1 MEEPMSM
8 ILQGDIANSEVWIE
22 TTAYFYTSDYNAA
35 KTTRDTLS
43 RKGYTYYVPVF
54 FFLNNY
60 DRLRRATY
68 ECGLVYP
75 LSIFSM
81 PQDQPSKT
89 CNYSSPVIFTNWH
102 FIKKKNANPNIRVIT
117 KSEMWCNNF
126 GCRVKLNVDSIE
138 EFNGFDGRAAIEK
151 IYNAINNSF
160 SSKFDN
166 PASEPSSDNIT
177 IMKYDKLL
185 ENVALPTNKSSK
197 KEKERKPMNTM
208 TNFINKF
215 NFGAVSS
222 DIVKM
227 TLYGPAFATGA
238 GTYIAY
244 DKTKSEYIDATEF
257 QLPVD
262 GLFYNVPI
270 VAKDLNV
277 GDFIK
282 HPAQKDEYI
291 RVTEI
296 KDGKVTGEAVS
307 RGEVVTLLPT
317 KSPFGFNF
325 YTKLFAPFDMNF
337 MGGEANKDNPFG
349 NILPFI
355 LLNDKDGKGMDMST
369 MALMMAMGGSNK
381 INPLMF
387 LLLNKNE
394 GSTDNL
400 LPLMLLSGG
409 FAENKSE

>member
-1 MEEPMSM
+1 MSM
-8 ILQGDIANSEVWIE
+8 IFQGDIASDNVWVE
-22 TTAYFYTSDYNAA
+22 TTVYFSSINYHSE
-35 KTTRDTLS
+35 TTRNFFS
-43 RKGYTYYVPVF
+43 NKGYTYYMPISYF
-54 FFLNNY
+54 FKHYNLF
-60 DRLRRATY
+60 RLATY
-68 ECGLVYP
+68 AYGVTCPLFIKAARQGSLSVSCGY
-75 LSIFSM
+75 
-81 PQDQPSKT
+81 
-89 CNYSSPVIFTNWH
+89 NSPVIFTDWH
-102 FIKKKNANPNIRVIT
+102 FIKKEKANPDIKVIT
-117 KSEMWCNNF
+117 DVEEWYDYDKN
-126 GCRVKLNVDSIE
+126 RIKLNTGVIK
-138 EFNGFDGRAAIEK
+138 EFTKGLERVEK
-151 IYNAINNSF
+151 IFNAINDSLITGGYSNPAVE
-160 SSKFDN
+160 SSKEDTVIAEYN
-166 PASEPSSDNIT
+166 
-177 IMKYDKLL
+177 KLL
-185 ENVALPTNKSSK
+185 DSVALPKSNSSN
-197 KEKERKPMNTM
+197 KEKERKSMNTM

-215 NFGAVSS
+215 NFGAVSN
-222 DIVKM
+222 DVVKM

-257 QLPVD
+257 QLPID

-270 VAKDLNV
+270 VAKDLSV

-307 RGEVVTLLPT
+307 KGEVVTLLPT

-349 NILPFI
+349 NILLFI

>member
-8 ILQGDIANSEVWIE
+8 ILQGDIISDNVWIE
-22 TTAYFYTSDYNAA
+22 TTVYFSSTNYHSEP
-35 KTTRDTLS
+35 TRS
-43 RKGYTYYVPVF
+43 SFSNKGYTYYVPTSY
-54 FFLNNY
+54 FLKRY
-60 DRLRRATY
+60 DLFRLATY
-68 ECGLVYP
+68 AYGITYP
-75 LSIFSM
+75 LFIKSARQGSLYASCGYNF
-81 PQDQPSKT
+81 
-89 CNYSSPVIFTNWH
+89 PVVFTDWR
-102 FIKKKNANPNIRVIT
+102 FIKKEKANPDIKVIT
-117 KSEMWCNNF
+117 DVEEWYDYDKN
-126 GCRVKLNVDSIE
+126 RIKLNTGVIK
-138 EFNGFDGRAAIEK
+138 EFTKGLERVEK
-151 IYNAINNSF
+151 IYNAINDSLITGGYGNLVVE
-160 SSKFDN
+160 SSKEDAVIAEYN
-166 PASEPSSDNIT
+166 
-177 IMKYDKLL
+177 KLL
-185 ENVALPTNKSSK
+185 ENAALPKSNSSK
-197 KEKERKPMNTM
+197 KEKERKSMNTM

-215 NFGAVSS
+215 NFGAVSN
-222 DIVKM
+222 DVVKM

-244 DKTKSEYIDATEF
+244 DKTKDEYIDATEF

-282 HPAQKDEYI
+282 HPAQKDEYV

-307 RGEVVTLLPT
+307 KGEVVTLLPT

>member
-8 ILQGDIANSEVWIE
+8 ILQSDIVNDKVWIE
-22 TTAYFYTSDYNAA
+22 TTAYFHTLSYNAT
-35 KTTRDTLS
+35 KIPRGTLS
-43 RKGYTYYVPVF
+43 KKGYTYYVPVS
-54 FFLNNY
+54 FFLDNY
-60 DRLRRATY
+60 DLFRLATC
-68 ECGLVYP
+68 ERGVACP
-75 LSIFSM
+75 LFIFSM
-81 PQDQPSKT
+81 PHDQPSKT
-89 CNYSSPVIFTNWH
+89 CNYNSPVIFTNWRL
-102 FIKKKNANPNIRVIT
+102 IKKKSANPNIRIIT
-117 KSEMWCNNF
+117 KVNSSD
-126 GCRVKLNVDSIE
+126 CRVTLNMDSME
-138 EFNGFDGRAAIEK
+138 EFSGFDGHATLED
-151 IYNAINNSF
+151 IYNVINNSF

-166 PASEPSSDNIT
+166 PTLESSLQDDT
-177 IMKYDKLL
+177 IMKYNKLL
-185 ENVALPTNKSSK
+185 ENVALPMSNSSNEK
-197 KEKERKPMNTM
+197 KERKSMNIM

-215 NFGAVSS
+215 NFGAVSN
-222 DIVKM
+222 DVVKM

-282 HPAQKDEYI
+282 HPAQKDEYV

-307 RGEVVTLLPT
+307 KGEVVTLLPT

-409 FAENKSE
+409 FTGDKSE

>member
-8 ILQGDIANSEVWIE
+8 ILQGDIAGDKVWIE
-22 TTAYFYTSDYNAA
+22 TTAYFSSINYHSEP
-35 KTTRDTLS
+35 TRS
-43 RKGYTYYVPVF
+43 FFSNKGYTYYVPASY
-54 FFLNNY
+54 FLKHY
-60 DRLRRATY
+60 DLFRLATY
-68 ECGLVYP
+68 AYGVTYPIFIKSARQGSLYASCGY
-75 LSIFSM
+75 
-81 PQDQPSKT
+81 
-89 CNYSSPVIFTNWH
+89 NSPVVFTDWR
-102 FIKKKNANPNIRVIT
+102 FIKKEKANPDIKVIT
-117 KSEMWCNNF
+117 DVEEWYDFDKN
-126 GCRVKLNVDSIE
+126 RIKLNTGVIK
-138 EFNGFDGRAAIEK
+138 EFTKGLERIAK
-151 IYNAINNSF
+151 IYIAIYDSLITRKYSNPVVVE
-160 SSKFDN
+160 SS
-166 PASEPSSDNIT
+166 SEDTVAEYN
-177 IMKYDKLL
+177 KLL
-185 ENVALPTNKSSK
+185 ENVALPKSNSSK
-197 KEKERKPMNTM
+197 KEKERKSMNTM

-215 NFGAVSS
+215 NFGAVSN
-222 DIVKM
+222 DVVKM

-244 DKTKSEYIDATEF
+244 DKTKDEYIDATEF

-282 HPAQKDEYI
+282 HPAQKDEYV

-307 RGEVVTLLPT
+307 KGEVVTLLPT

>member
-8 ILQGDIANSEVWIE
+8 ILQGDIVNDKVWIE
-22 TTAYFYTSDYNAA
+22 TTAYFHALSYNAT
-35 KTTRDTLS
+35 KITRGTLS
-43 RKGYTYYVPVF
+43 KKGYTYYVPVS
-54 FFLNNY
+54 FFLDNY
-60 DRLRRATY
+60 DLFHLATC
-68 ECGLVYP
+68 ERGVTCP
-75 LSIFSM
+75 LFIFSM
-81 PQDQPSKT
+81 PHDQPSKT
-89 CNYSSPVIFTNWH
+89 CSYNSPVIFTNWRL
-102 FIKKKNANPNIRVIT
+102 IKKKSANPNIRIIT
-117 KSEMWCNNF
+117 KVNSSD
-126 GCRVKLNVDSIE
+126 CRVTLNMDSME
-138 EFNGFDGRAAIEK
+138 EFSGFDGHATLEK

-166 PASEPSSDNIT
+166 PTLESSSQDDT
-177 IMKYDKLL
+177 IMKYNKLL
-185 ENVALPTNKSSK
+185 ENVALPMSNSSNEK
-197 KEKERKPMNTM
+197 KERKSMNTM

-215 NFGAVSS
+215 NFGTVSN
-222 DIVKM
+222 DVVKM

-270 VAKDLNV
+270 VAKDLSV

-307 RGEVVTLLPT
+307 KGEVVTLLPT

-355 LLNDKDGKGMDMST
+355 LLNDKDGNGMDMST

>member
-8 ILQGDIANSEVWIE
+8 ILQGDIASDNVWIE
-22 TTAYFYTSDYNAA
+22 TTVYFSSINYHSEP
-35 KTTRDTLS
+35 TRS
-43 RKGYTYYVPVF
+43 FFSNKGYTYYVPISYF
-54 FFLNNY
+54 FKHYNLF
-60 DRLRRATY
+60 RLATY
-68 ECGLVYP
+68 AYGVTCP
-75 LSIFSM
+75 LFIKAARQGNLSVGY
-81 PQDQPSKT
+81 
-89 CNYSSPVIFTNWH
+89 NSPVIFTDWH
-102 FIKKKNANPNIRVIT
+102 FIKKEKANPNIKIIT
-117 KSEMWCNNF
+117 DVEEWYDYDKN
-126 GCRVKLNVDSIE
+126 RIKLNTGVIK
-138 EFNGFDGRAAIEK
+138 EFTKGLERIEK
-151 IYNAINNSF
+151 IFNAINDSLITGGYSNPVVE
-160 SSKFDN
+160 SSKEDTVIAEYN
-166 PASEPSSDNIT
+166 
-177 IMKYDKLL
+177 KLL
-185 ENVALPTNKSSK
+185 DSVALPKSNPSK
-197 KEKERKPMNTM
+197 KEKERKSMNTM

-215 NFGAVSS
+215 NFGAVSN
-222 DIVKM
+222 DVVKM

-244 DKTKSEYIDATEF
+244 DKTKDEYIDATEF

-270 VAKDLNV
+270 VAKDLDV

-307 RGEVVTLLPT
+307 KGEVVTLLPT

-394 GSTDNL
+394 SSTDNL

-409 FAENKSE
+409 FTENKSE

>member
-8 ILQGDIANSEVWIE
+8 ILRGDIAGDKVWIE
-22 TTAYFYTSDYNAA
+22 TTVYFPSINYHPEP
-35 KTTRDTLS
+35 TRNYFS
-43 RKGYTYYVPVF
+43 NKGYTYYVSASY
-54 FFLNNY
+54 FLKHY
-60 DRLRRATY
+60 DLFRLATY
-68 ECGLVYP
+68 AYGVTYP
-75 LSIFSM
+75 IFIKSA
-81 PQDQPSKT
+81 QQQGSLYASFY
-89 CNYSSPVIFTNWH
+89 NSPVVFTDWR
-102 FIKKKNANPNIRVIT
+102 FIKKEKANPDIKVIT
-117 KSEMWCNNF
+117 DVEEWYDCDKN
-126 GCRVKLNVDSIE
+126 RIKLNTGVIK
-138 EFNGFDGRAAIEK
+138 EFTKGLEKIEK
-151 IYNAINNSF
+151 IYNAIN
-160 SSKFDN
+160 SSSITKFDN
-166 PASEPSSDNIT
+166 PTIESSSEDFV
-177 IMKYDKLL
+177 IMEYNKLL
-185 ENVALPTNKSSK
+185 ENVALPKSNSSK
-197 KEKERKPMNTM
+197 KEKERKSMNTM

-215 NFGAVSS
+215 NFGAVSN
-222 DIVKM
+222 DVVRM

-244 DKTKSEYIDATEF
+244 DKTKKEYIDATEF

-270 VAKDLNV
+270 VAKALDV

-282 HPAQKDEYI
+282 HPAQKDEYV

-307 RGEVVTLLPT
+307 KGEVVTLLPT

-381 INPLMF
+381 VNPLMF
-387 LLLNKNE
+387 LLLNRNE

>member
-1 MEEPMSM
+1 MEESMSM
-8 ILQGDIANSEVWIE
+8 ILQGDIEADNVWIK
-22 TTAYFYTSDYNAA
+22 TTVYFSSINYHSKATRDFFSDKGYIAYVPIAYF
-35 KTTRDTLS
+35 K
-43 RKGYTYYVPVF
+43 KH
-54 FFLNNY
+54 Y
-60 DRLRRATY
+60 DLFRLATY
-68 ECGLVYP
+68 TCNNTYP
-75 LSIFSM
+75 LFIEAA
-81 PQDQPSKT
+81 PQNNLPAG
-89 CNYSSPVIFTNWH
+89 YGYRSPVIFTDWC
-102 FIKKKNANPNIRVIT
+102 FVKKEKANPNIKVIT
-117 KSEMWCNNF
+117 NVKEWYDSINK
-126 GCRVKLNVDSIE
+126 RIKLNTGVIE
-138 EFNGFDGRAAIEK
+138 EFTKGLERIEE
-151 IYNAINNSF
+151 IYNAINNSLIARRYSNPVVEF
-160 SSKFDN
+160 SSGDIVI
-166 PASEPSSDNIT
+166 AQ
-177 IMKYDKLL
+177 YDKLL
-185 ENVALPTNKSSK
+185 DSVALPKNNSSK
-197 KEKERKPMNTM
+197 KEKERKSMNTM

-215 NFGAVSS
+215 NFGAVSN
-222 DIVKM
+222 DVVKM

-307 RGEVVTLLPT
+307 KGEVVTLLPT

-355 LLNDKDGKGMDMST
+355 LLNDSNGKGMDMST

>member
-8 ILQGDIANSEVWIE
+8 ILQGDIAGDKVWIE
-22 TTAYFYTSDYNAA
+22 TTVYFSSINYHSEP
-35 KTTRDTLS
+35 TRS
-43 RKGYTYYVPVF
+43 FFSNKGYTYYVPISYF
-54 FFLNNY
+54 FKHYNLF
-60 DRLRRATY
+60 RLATY
-68 ECGLVYP
+68 AYGVTCPLFIKAARQGSLYASCGY
-75 LSIFSM
+75 
-81 PQDQPSKT
+81 
-89 CNYSSPVIFTNWH
+89 NSPVVFTDWR
-102 FIKKKNANPNIRVIT
+102 FIKKEKANSDIKVIT
-117 KSEMWCNNF
+117 DVEEWYDYDKN
-126 GCRVKLNVDSIE
+126 RIKLNTGVIK
-138 EFNGFDGRAAIEK
+138 EFTKGLERIAK
-151 IYNAINNSF
+151 IYTAIHDSLITRKYSNPVVVE
-160 SSKFDN
+160 SS
-166 PASEPSSDNIT
+166 SEDTVAEYN
-177 IMKYDKLL
+177 KLL
-185 ENVALPTNKSSK
+185 ENVALPKSNSSK
-197 KEKERKPMNTM
+197 KEKERKTMNTM

-215 NFGAVSS
+215 NFGAVSN
-222 DIVKM
+222 DVVKM
-227 TLYGPAFATGA
+227 TLYGPAFATDA

-244 DKTKSEYIDATEF
+244 DKTKKEYIDATEF

-270 VAKDLNV
+270 VAKDLDV

-282 HPAQKDEYI
+282 HPAQKDEYV

-307 RGEVVTLLPT
+307 KGEVVTLLPA

-355 LLNDKDGKGMDMST
+355 LLNDKDEKGMYMST

-381 INPLMF
+381 VNPLMF

-394 GSTDNL
+394 SSTDNL

-409 FAENKSE
+409 FTGDKSE

>member
-8 ILQGDIANSEVWIE
+8 ILQGDIISDNVWIE
-22 TTAYFYTSDYNAA
+22 TTVYFSSTNYHSEP
-35 KTTRDTLS
+35 TRS
-43 RKGYTYYVPVF
+43 FFSNKGYTYYVPTSY
-54 FFLNNY
+54 FLKRY
-60 DRLRRATY
+60 DLFRNATY
-68 ECGLVYP
+68 AYGVTYP
-75 LSIFSM
+75 LFIESA
-81 PQDQPSKT
+81 PQDNLSAS
-89 CNYSSPVIFTNWH
+89 CNYSSPVIFTDWR
-102 FIKKKNANPNIRVIT
+102 FVKKEKANPSIRVIT
-117 KSEMWCNNF
+117 NVEEWYDNDKN
-126 GCRVKLNVDSIE
+126 RIKLNTGVIK
-138 EFNGFDGRAAIEK
+138 EFTKGFERIVK
-151 IYNAINNSF
+151 IYNAINDSLITGRYSKPVVE
-160 SSKFDN
+160 SS
-166 PASEPSSDNIT
+166 SEDTVAEYN
-177 IMKYDKLL
+177 KLL
-185 ENVALPTNKSSK
+185 ENAALPKSNSSK
-197 KEKERKPMNTM
+197 KEKERKSMNTM

-215 NFGAVSS
+215 NFGAVSN
-222 DIVKM
+222 DVVKM
-227 TLYGPAFATGA
+227 TLYGPAFATDA

-244 DKTKSEYIDATEF
+244 DKTKKEYIDATEF

-282 HPAQKDEYI
+282 HPAQKDEYV

-307 RGEVVTLLPT
+307 KGEVVTLLPA

-381 INPLMF
+381 VNPLMF

-394 GSTDNL
+394 SSTDNL

-409 FAENKSE
+409 FTGDKSE

>member
-8 ILQGDIANSEVWIE
+8 ILQGDIVNDKVWIE
-22 TTAYFYTSDYNAA
+22 TTAYFHTLSYNAT
-35 KTTRDTLS
+35 KITRGTLS
-43 RKGYTYYVPVF
+43 KKGYTYYVPVS
-54 FFLNNY
+54 FFLGNY
-60 DRLRRATY
+60 DLFRLATC
-68 ECGLVYP
+68 ERGVVCP
-75 LSIFSM
+75 LFIFSM
-81 PQDQPSKT
+81 PHDQPSKT
-89 CNYSSPVIFTNWH
+89 CNYNSPVIFTNWRL
-102 FIKKKNANPNIRVIT
+102 IKKKSANPNIRIIT
-117 KSEMWCNNF
+117 KVNSSD
-126 GCRVKLNVDSIE
+126 CRVTLNMDSME
-138 EFNGFDGRAAIEK
+138 EFSGFDGHATLEN
-151 IYNAINNSF
+151 IYNVINNSF

-166 PASEPSSDNIT
+166 PTLESSLQDDT
-177 IMKYDKLL
+177 IIKYNKLL
-185 ENVALPTNKSSK
+185 ENVALPMSNSSNEK
-197 KEKERKPMNTM
+197 KERKSMNTM

-215 NFGAVSS
+215 NFGAVSN

-244 DKTKSEYIDATEF
+244 DKTKKEYIDATEF

-270 VAKDLNV
+270 VAKDLDV

-282 HPAQKDEYI
+282 HPAQKDEYV

-307 RGEVVTLLPT
+307 KGEVVTLLPA

-355 LLNDKDGKGMDMST
+355 LLNDSNGKGMDMST

-394 GSTDNL
+394 SSTDNL